1 MKIEEKILRRGGVQK
16 KRHGHNF
23 EFWALPLNQRW
34 PNMVGST
41 LIQWQR
47 SKLKIVAVSFFLNTA
62 YFRGRTSFFR
72 LIHLWRPIT
81 PVKNV
86 TRPISPT
93 FSESSGRQLSHGPS
107 LDIGFFEQILG
118 NERFMKKIVFLH
130 FFIAAPKKNSSGRQS
145 DNFEDWRLPH
155 SSFRS
160 LCSTFFKTL
169 VEVNDTSKIV
179 GLSPLRSW
187 MIQDRVP
194 QNWCF

>member
-1 MKIEEKILRRGGVQK
+1 
-16 KRHGHNF
+16 
-23 EFWALPLNQRW
+23 
-34 PNMVGST
+34 MVGKTCYSFEAQK
-41 LIQWQR
+41 I
-47 SKLKIVAVSFFLNTA
+47 KLWPCLFFNTA

-93 FSESSGRQLSHGPS
+93 FSESSGRQLSHEPS
-107 LDIGFFEQILG
+107 LDIGFFEQILR
-118 NERFMKKIVFLH
+118 NERFMKKNR
-130 FFIAAPKKNSSGRQS
+130 FFAFFHCRTKKNSSGRQS
-145 DNFEDWRLPH
+145 DNFEDWRLAH
-155 SSFRS
+155 ISFRS

-187 MIQDRVP
+187 MIQNRCR

>member
-1 MKIEEKILRRGGVQK
+1 MLK
-16 KRHGHNF
+16 KRHGHNID
-23 EFWALPLNQRW
+23 FWGLKRIARSS
-34 PNMVGST
+34 NMVGRTCYSFQT
-41 LIQWQR
+41 
-47 SKLKIVAVSFFLNTA
+47 SKLKIVAVSFFFNAA

-107 LDIGFFEQILG
+107 LDIGFFEQILR

-169 VEVNDTSKIV
+169 VELNDTSKIV

-187 MIQDRVP
+187 MIQNRCR

>member
-1 MKIEEKILRRGGVQK
+1 MKIEENILWRGGVQK
-16 KRHGHNF
+16 KRHGHNID
-23 EFWALPLNQRW
+23 FWGLKRIAW
-34 PNMVGST
+34 SSNMVGRTCYSFRT
-41 LIQWQR
+41 
-47 SKLKIVAVSFFLNTA
+47 SKLKIAAVSFFFNTA

-107 LDIGFFEQILG
+107 LDIGFFEQILR
-118 NERFMKKIVFLH
+118 NERFMKKMFFLR
-130 FFIAAPKKNSSGRQS
+130 FFVSPPKKNSSGRQS
-145 DNFEDWRLPH
+145 DYFEDWRLAH
-155 SSFRS
+155 ISFRS

-187 MIQDRVP
+187 MIQNRCR

>member
-1 MKIEEKILRRGGVQK
+1 MLKK
-16 KRHGHNF
+16 KRHGHNID
-23 EFWALPLNQRW
+23 FWGLKRIARTS
-34 PNMVGST
+34 NMVGTTCYSFQT
-41 LIQWQR
+41 
-47 SKLKIVAVSFFLNTA
+47 SKLKIVAVSFFFDTA
-62 YFRGRTSFFR
+62 YFRGRISFFR

-107 LDIGFFEQILG
+107 LDIGFFEQILR
-118 NERFMKKIVFLH
+118 NERFMKKMFFLR
-130 FFIAAPKKNSSGRQS
+130 FFVSPPKKNSSGRQS
-145 DNFEDWRLPH
+145 DNFEDWRLAH
-155 SSFRS
+155 ISFRS

>member
-1 MKIEEKILRRGGVQK
+1 
-16 KRHGHNF
+16 
-23 EFWALPLNQRW
+23 
-34 PNMVGST
+34 MVGTICYSFQT
-41 LIQWQR
+41 L
-47 SKLKIVAVSFFLNTA
+47 KLKIVAVLFFFDA
-62 YFRGRTSFFR
+62 SYFRGRTSFFG
-72 LIHLWRPIT
+72 LVHLWRPIT

-107 LDIGFFEQILG
+107 LDIGFFEQILR
-118 NERFMKKIVFLH
+118 NERFMKKNVFFA
-130 FFIAAPKKNSSGRQS
+130 FFCVPTKKNSSGRQS
-145 DNFEDWRLPH
+145 DNFEDWRLAH
-155 SSFRS
+155 ISFRS

-187 MIQDRVP
+187 MIQNRCR